1 MELPRST
8 STRSTGDKSKLPK
21 KTEANHS
28 EISVPV
34 ETPTLRKKR
43 SKKATH
49 PVTEEPRRMVETA
62 EKLVRKTRGPAKKD
76 KAAISPARARRT
88 KETLAALEHAE
99 QKIHKITGPEPP
111 PLTKEESKVAVAMFL
126 ESPDLKRASAAE
138 KKELNDVLSH
148 PPPVSQART
157 KKGGTSEEEAHAAQ
171 WEMAVAMQAF
181 HAHHMIKS
189 GEMSHL
195 AFFKKNIATSMGL
208 ISIAEDRLHKNFLSP
223 LCRAMLEDT
232 AAEAGISDASFDTLA
247 DDGILAV
254 EDKDVPWPQNRCLFL
269 AMQDS
274 NCSPAYH
281 KKLHDEAQRSGSKSA
296 TLSDFM
302 RIVSLNPRAIHEESM
317 ALGERLHF
325 CYDVLDVW
333 GELLGPGRLRLGPE
347 GLMGALKSEK
357 AVLEAL
363 PGLRTIRNPAHYRAS
378 YCGANALPASFDASK
393 EPQHLSSFEAE
404 VLLRGIA
411 AFLYCD
417 LLDRIAHRQRR
428 AHAHV
433 PCETPKEEIDYRE
446 LGETLREA
454 LASDRTHDHQDQILQ
469 QSLTYLVGRAACSKL
484 RSWDANID
492 GLLSDLEIVR
502 RKLVPWAAR
511 YHIRDGVTHGF
522 WGAAGWAKDQTERVG
537 TLLRHRVV
545 RKVVRHTV
553 RSATWAVDKLQ
564 MLRWFHYIAK
574 KALCLF
580 YLLHTCFQG
589 DEPKA
594 YENLATYIFSKQV
607 TEMFSSCVG
616 MWNTLTS
623 FDWKSLSSYVW
634 TPAAMLHQLG
644 KAFWTLW
651 SLVTTSLRSVLPLS
665 GELMAMKLNVSVAD
679 SLLNLG
685 KFVPFI
691 GTLTKESQ
699 EKLEQ
704 LQGYLTLTISWFLP
718 FEVLLKFSRSNTY
731 ALSYVTHSSR
741 GGFMWN
747 LGVALFMYSATGDGL
762 SLALKFLHGMCLFY
776 GYEDC
781 EKKQRNY
788 RSVAK
793 IYSAMKVLAILAS
806 GLLLAYS
813 GGVAGGASAL
823 LVLLFKEL
831 ASDIWMLVGDPRGF
845 LSVHCLGIEDQ
856 GTKDVKDKYDVE
868 KYVEEK
874 LKGYDEK
881 SRETYSLYRPPKAP
895 PPRLE
900 SPLPEVDTVLQK
912 QATETK
918 TLDLAN
924 EELLQKIKE
933 KNRKS

>member
-1 MELPRST
+1 M
-8 STRSTGDKSKLPK
+8 
-21 KTEANHS
+21 A
-28 EISVPV
+28 
-34 ETPTLRKKR
+34 
-43 SKKATH
+43 
-49 PVTEEPRRMVETA
+49 ETA
-62 EKLVRKTRGPAKKD
+62 KESIKKSRAPVKKD
-76 KAAISPARARRT
+76 VAAPAPKRARRA
-88 KETLAALEHAE
+88 KDKLAALKNAE
-99 QKIHKITGPEPP
+99 EKMKKITGHAPP
-111 PLTKEESKVAVAMFL
+111 PLTEEESRVAVAMFL
-126 ESPDLKRASAAE
+126 ESPDLKRASAEE
-138 KKELNDVLSH
+138 KKELKDALSH
-148 PPPVSQART
+148 PPPASQART
-157 KKGGTSEEEAHAAQ
+157 KKGGTGEEEAHAAQ

-181 HAHHMIKS
+181 HAHHMTKP
-189 GEMSHL
+189 GEMTHF
-195 AFFKKNIATSMGL
+195 AWAKKNLATSMGL
-208 ISIAEDRLHKNFLSP
+208 IAIAEDRLHKNFLSP
-223 LCRAMLEDT
+223 LCRALLEDT
-232 AAEAGISDASFDTLA
+232 ASEVGISDASSDTLA
-247 DDGILAV
+247 DDGILAL

-274 NCSPAYH
+274 NCSTAFH
-281 KKLHDEAQRSGSKSA
+281 KKLHDEAQRSSSKSA

-347 GLMGALKSEK
+347 GLMGALKSER

-363 PGLRTIRNPAHYRAS
+363 PGLRTIRNPAHYRGS
-378 YCGANALPASFDASK
+378 YCGANALPAAFDASK

-433 PCETPKEEIDYRE
+433 PCETPKGEIDYRE
-446 LGETLREA
+446 LGETLRGA
-454 LASDRTHDHQDQILQ
+454 LAADRTHEHQDQILQ
-469 QSLTYLVGRAACSKL
+469 QSLTYLFGRAACSKL

-492 GLLSDLEIVR
+492 GLLSDLEMVR

-522 WGAAGWAKDQTERVG
+522 WGAAGWAKDQAERVG
-537 TLLRHRVV
+537 SLLRHRVV

-564 MLRWFHYIAK
+564 ILRWFHFIGK

-623 FDWKSLSSYVW
+623 FDWKSLSSYFW
-634 TPAAMLHQLG
+634 TPATMLQQLG
-644 KAFWTLW
+644 NAFWDLW
-651 SLVTTSLRSVLPLS
+651 SLVATSLRSVLPLS
-665 GELMAMKLNVSVAD
+665 GELMAMKLNVSFAE

-685 KFVPFI
+685 KIIPFI
-691 GTLTKESQ
+691 SNLTKESQ

-704 LQGYLTLTISWFLP
+704 LQGFLTITVSWILP
-718 FEVLLKFSRSNTY
+718 FEVLLKFSRANTY

-762 SLALKFLHGMCLFY
+762 SLALKLLHGMCLFY

-793 IYSAMKVLAILAS
+793 LYYSMKVLGTLAS
-806 GLLLAYS
+806 GLLLAYT
-813 GGVAGGASAL
+813 GGFAGGASAV

-831 ASDIWMLVGDPRGF
+831 ASDIWMLVGNPRGF

-856 GTKDVKDKYDVE
+856 ETKDVKDRYDVE
-868 KYVEEK
+868 KHVEEK

-881 SRETYSLYRPPKAP
+881 SQQTYRFYHPPPAP
-895 PPRLE
+895 PPPLE
-900 SPLPEVDTVLQK
+900 SPPPDIHVRLQK
-912 QATETK
+912 QARRSEE
-918 TLDLAN
+918 LDLETNQLLETIKRKHAN
-924 EELLQKIKE
+924 Q
-933 KNRKS
+933 NT